1 MMFSSLVHVY
11 SQAGQLKVILKLKL
25 ANLSHFECDMVVCGR
40 QAGLSPSVTLIDLL
54 RFKHTHLS
62 GNNKTEK
69 MFLR

>member
-1 MMFSSLVHVY
+1 
-11 SQAGQLKVILKLKL
+11 
-25 ANLSHFECDMVVCGR
+25 MVVCGR
-40 QAGLSPSVTLIDLL
+40 QVGLSPSVTLIDLL